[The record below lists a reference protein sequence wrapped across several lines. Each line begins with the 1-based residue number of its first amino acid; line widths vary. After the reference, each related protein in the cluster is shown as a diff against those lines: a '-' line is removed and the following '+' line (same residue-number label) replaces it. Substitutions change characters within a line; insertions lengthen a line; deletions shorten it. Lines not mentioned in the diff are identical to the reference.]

1 MGFKNNPGSDYLT
14 VVGIRDR
21 NGGGFS
27 DILVCREGVLN
38 LDREK
43 VLRICELVM

>member
-1 MGFKNNPGSDYLT
+1 MWFKNNPGSDYLT
-14 VVGIRDR
+14 IVGIGNR

-27 DILVCREGVLN
+27 YILVCREGVLD

-43 VLRICELVM
+43 VLRT